1 MEADRRSCRQGSCW
15 PEPPILQGSSL
26 LTSCSRGWQFLGT
39 CSSFNLQFSQN
50 CLVKKREREM
60 VELQEALLGLA
71 ETDKL
76 VVMKYVKSALPC
88 FILVIYAPA
97 WNQIRGER
105 AAVWMIG
112 SWVQIDSCRNLETFS
127 CGDSWFDSSAE
138 TWRSHSHRR
147 KVKAT
152 IVVFDKHTHTH
163 TCRGTTGS
171 KHQKFVG
178 IQHQTLF
185 TFYICLV

>member
-1 MEADRRSCRQGSCW
+1 M
-15 PEPPILQGSSL
+15 LQHGI
-26 LTSCSRGWQFLGT
+26 
-39 CSSFNLQFSQN
+39 
-50 CLVKKREREM
+50 
-60 VELQEALLGLA
+60 
-71 ETDKL
+71 
-76 VVMKYVKSALPC
+76 KSE
-88 FILVIYAPA
+88 
-97 WNQIRGER
+97 GER

-163 TCRGTTGS
+163 TPAEGQLGANTKSLWEYNIKPYLPFTSVFFKCS
-171 KHQKFVG
+171 KVCVRPLKSDPAEGRLCPISYRAGGQKCWAPDESGFLNSFFLYSHILG
-178 IQHQTLF
+178 FI
-185 TFYICLV
+185 